1 MPLRLGQEIQ
11 EVLRPQ
17 LTNRHRP
24 GLLADAPIPW
34 SNPKEEIY
42 DFDWTVLRNQKD
54 RFEKIN
60 FDAIPC

>member
-24 GLLADAPIPW
+24 GLLADAPIP
-34 SNPKEEIY
+34 
-42 DFDWTVLRNQKD
+42 
-54 RFEKIN
+54 
-60 FDAIPC
+60 